1 MMITLAAGA
10 RRTSIRVVRMETW
23 QSLSGVVAQRL
34 AAASSSERKVFAAGV
49 AERLLGAHEALPEGE
64 RAPFTLSLRPL
75 LNSVWE
81 GALGDTTAFKAVN
94 RAMAGYML
102 SEYCHNDGQD
112 GPDDAD
118 EDAAA
123 TVLLAANSYLY
134 GVAEFAVWASRRAV
148 EIVHRRAES
157 HSPGQILAH
166 IHDGVDLPDLEN
178 APVPDLLAELRRQ
191 LRDLDLI
198 AGWAEHI
205 RYSQLGL
212 PIDVSIRLRVELRGP
227 LSVRD

>member
-1 MMITLAAGA
+1 M
-10 RRTSIRVVRMETW
+10 
-23 QSLSGVVAQRL
+23 
-34 AAASSSERKVFAAGV
+34 FAAGV
-49 AERLLGAHEALPEGE
+49 AERLLGAHEAMPENE
-64 RAPFTLSLRPL
+64 QAPFILSLRPL

-94 RAMAGYML
+94 RAMADYML

-112 GPDDAD
+112 GPDDAV

-123 TVLLAANSYLY
+123 TVLLAADTYLH

-148 EIVHRRAES
+148 EIVRRRAES
-157 HSPGQILAH
+157 HSPEQLLAH
-166 IHDGVDLPDLEN
+166 LHDGADLPDPEKAL
-178 APVPDLLAELRRQ
+178 VPDLLVELRRQ
-191 LRDLDLI
+191 LCDLDLI
-198 AGWAEHI
+198 AGRAEDL
-205 RYSQLGL
+205 RYSRLGL